1 MVRPQQPIL
10 RRPESWVTCGILLR
24 PICRVFTRRLQ
35 VAMFRY
41 KKVIGRTLHAR
52 TLSTQKTEAKV
63 ACKVIN
69 IMTGLGMPVSR
80 RIA

>member
-1 MVRPQQPIL
+1 ML
-10 RRPESWVTCGILLR
+10 
-24 PICRVFTRRLQ
+24 
-35 VAMFRY
+35 RY
-41 KKVIGRTLHAR
+41 KVLIGRSLHAR
-52 TLSTQKTEAKV
+52 ILPTQKTEV